1 MIGNTSFSHMSYSI
15 AKSVFY
21 FIQTEMYG
29 QAASG
34 FSVHACVNL
43 ILFTH
48 KYYIIRSTHA
58 YMYRCVHRYII
69 WTKDMDLISCFL
81 HKLWVAVPVLP
92 IMNPFPAYEPL
103 FDVNH

>member
-29 QAASG
+29 QAGSG
-34 FSVHACVNL
+34 FSLHACVNL

-48 KYYIIRSTHA
+48 KHYIIHSTHA
-58 YMYRCVHRYII
+58 YMYRCVHIYIYH
-69 WTKDMDLISCFL
+69 MDQGHGSNL
-81 HKLWVAVPVLP
+81 V
-92 IMNPFPAYEPL
+92 FPAQIMGSGACATDNESVSGLRTPI
-103 FDVNH
+103 